1 MARDWNYF
9 APFGSIWA
17 HWGLMGPYRAL
28 KSDHWGHG
36 SVHAKFQ
43 PVASHGDPFRANLVP
58 STLGQVLGTKYL
70 VPSTWYQVLG
80 TKYLVPSGTKYLVLS
95 TWYQV
100 LGTKYL
106 VLIMIMS
113 PFLISQFDRVQTTLF
128 EYFIFSRHRIG

>member
-43 PVASHGDPFRANLVP
+43 PVASHGDPFRANLEP
-58 STLGQVLGTKYL
+58 STLYLVLGTKYL
-70 VPSTWYQVLG
+70 VPSTWPKVLG
-80 TKYLVPSGTKYLVLS
+80 TKLARNG
-95 TWYQV
+95 
-100 LGTKYL
+100 
-106 VLIMIMS
+106 S
-113 PFLISQFDRVQTTLF
+113 PWLAT
-128 EYFIFSRHRIG
+128 G